1 MKRVKVDEEKLKK
14 IATKNKDRMKKTT
27 DEFKAF
33 AFKGNIVDMSV
44 GVIIGTAF
52 TKIVNSL
59 VSEIITPALSIFTN
73 KIDFTKFFLAV
84 DGNHYDSI
92 EAAKEA
98 GTATIN
104 YGSFL
109 TNVIDFLLVAIVIFI
124 FLKVFVNKIRD
135 AHKDEATPAPVTTK
149 TCPYCKSNINI
160 DASRCPNCTSI
171 LEEPIENDVNADVN
185 AKV

>member
-1 MKRVKVDEEKLKK
+1 MKKFEVNDKELKR
-14 IATKNKDRMKKTT
+14 IAKENKKKMKKTT

-59 VSEIITPALSIFTN
+59 VSEIITPILSIFTN

-84 DGNHYDSI
+84 DGKHYDSI
-92 EAAKEA
+92 EAAEAA

-109 TNVIDFLLVAIVIFI
+109 TNVIDFLLVAIVIFV
-124 FLKVFVNKIRD
+124 FLKVFVNKIRE
-135 AHKDEATPAPVTTK
+135 AHKEEVAPAPVTTK
-149 TCPYCKSNINI
+149 TCPYCKSSINI
-160 DASRCPNCTSI
+160 EASRCPNCTSI
-171 LEEPIENDVNADVN
+171 LGNTIENDNKSEV
-185 AKV
+185 

>member
-1 MKRVKVDEEKLKK
+1 MKKVKVDEKEIKR
-14 IATKNKDRMKKTT
+14 IAKENKQKMKKTT

-73 KIDFTKFFLAV
+73 KIDFTKFFFAV
-84 DGNHYDSI
+84 DGKHYDSI

-135 AHKDEATPAPVTTK
+135 AHKEEVTPAPVTTK
-149 TCPYCKSNINI
+149 TCPYCKSSINI
-160 DASRCPNCTSI
+160 EASRCPNCTSV
-171 LEEPIENDVNADVN
+171 LEDVEEKNDEVEI
-185 AKV
+185 

>member
-1 MKRVKVDEEKLKK
+1 MKKFRVNQEEIKK
-14 IATKNKDRMKKTT
+14 IADENKMKVKKTT

-33 AFKGNIVDMSV
+33 AFKGNIIDMSV

-73 KIDFTKFFLAV
+73 KIDFTKFFFAV
-84 DGNHYDSI
+84 DGQHYDSI
-92 EAAKEA
+92 EAAESA
-98 GTATIN
+98 GVATIN

-124 FLKVFVNKIRD
+124 FLKVIVNKIRN
-135 AHKDEATPAPVTTK
+135 ANKEEPKAPPVTTK
-149 TCPYCKSNINI
+149 TCPYCKSAINI
-160 DASRCPNCTSI
+160 EASRCPNCTSI
-171 LEEPIENDVNADVN
+171 LEENDVTLPQSTI
-185 AKV
+185 